1 MKLEI
6 QNNNTSHYVYIRD
19 GIAGNKQ
26 TVFQMVHL
34 VQNTV
39 NYDKGFNDFVNQF
52 AISQGF
58 TAYTENFKPETV
70 IKSVYDFVKNNIA
83 YLSDKAGKIE
93 SIKTARET
101 LATGYGDC
109 DDLAILIASM
119 LAVLG
124 FEDIH
129 FVMASYDNSNSYQHI
144 YVEVFADDK
153 RFVVDTANGLPFNQ
167 ELPTTNQESLHI
179 LKHDFTT
186 RLLGAV
192 FNAKQ
197 QTKRILKQT
206 VNTIP
211 YALQFMPLGFL
222 PANLLLQGVNLI
234 TSADINSLSLSEL
247 GTTINQELDDLANL
261 IINKQI
267 AFDYA
272 KYNALQI
279 ASQLGTYEPS
289 KNEQKQYQVIQ
300 NSIKNKVKY
309 IYSLIDNSDVD
320 IKLNAKGMLIA
331 GSAIVGFI
339 SYQLYKK
346 GSY

>member
-6 QNNNTSHYVYIRD
+6 QDNNKSHYVFIRD

-39 NYDKGFNDFVNQF
+39 NYDKGFNDFVNKF

-58 TAYTENFKPETV
+58 TAYTENYQPETV

-93 SIKTARET
+93 SIKSARET
-101 LATGYGDC
+101 LTTGYGDC
-109 DDLAILIASM
+109 DDLAILTASM

-129 FVMASYDNSNSYQHI
+129 FVMASYDNENSYQHI
-144 YVEVFADDK
+144 YIEVFADGK
-153 RFVVDTANGLPFNQ
+153 RFVVDTTNDLPFNQ
-167 ELPTTNQESLHI
+167 ELPTTKQESLHI
-179 LKHDFTT
+179 LKHDFST

-211 YALQFMPLGFL
+211 YALQFMPLGFI

-247 GTTINQELDDLANL
+247 GVAINQELDDLAAL

-300 NSIKNKVKY
+300 NSIKNKIKY
-309 IYSLIDNSDVD
+309 IYSLIDTSDVD
-320 IKLNAKGMLIA
+320 IKLNAKGMLIV
-331 GSAIVGFI
+331 GTAIVGFI
-339 SYQLYKK
+339 SYQLYNK